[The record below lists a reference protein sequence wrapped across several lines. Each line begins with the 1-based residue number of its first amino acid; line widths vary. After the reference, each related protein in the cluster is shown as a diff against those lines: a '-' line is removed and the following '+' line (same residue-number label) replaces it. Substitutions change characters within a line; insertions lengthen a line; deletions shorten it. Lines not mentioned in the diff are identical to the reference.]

1 MTREELAAKNQ
12 IIKILQKEQYGRY
25 AKLMEKFFI
34 ELTSRPDIIGA
45 VNLQNGV
52 MILNRGLDESQI
64 SVVVRH
70 EIMHQYL
77 DHVNRLI
84 NHLAQKEGFD
94 PEELTDMNFK
104 ELAHKLLSNKTF
116 NIAGDYEISNKM
128 YTEADKDMIR
138 TMHALV
144 TEDDHP
150 DWINLSV
157 EEMYDKLEAMRPPKI
172 MNVFGVFEDPTTF
185 TGIDGVTY
193 GA

>member
-1 MTREELAAKNQ
+1 MATMTREELAAKNQ

-84 NHLAQKEGFD
+84 NHLAQK
-94 PEELTDMNFK
+94 
-104 ELAHKLLSNKTF
+104 
-116 NIAGDYEISNKM
+116 
-128 YTEADKDMIR
+128 
-138 TMHALV
+138 
-144 TEDDHP
+144 
-150 DWINLSV
+150 
-157 EEMYDKLEAMRPPKI
+157 
-172 MNVFGVFEDPTTF
+172 
-185 TGIDGVTY
+185 
-193 GA
+193 